1 MIRLF
6 KAVIKCGILDSNLL
20 SIQVVKPGYDDTT
33 HIDSVVVFLMTGNL
47 WDIFTNFVV
56 FIKVNL
62 Y

>member
-6 KAVIKCGILDSNLL
+6 KAVIKCGILDSNSL
-20 SIQVVKPGYDDTT
+20 SIQVVKPGYDDMT

>member
-1 MIRLF
+1 MIRSF

-20 SIQVVKPGYDDTT
+20 SIQVVKLGYDDMT